1 MPTPKRHPAAAP
13 ARPAFRGLAAC
24 VGAFMLIGTVVF
36 AALGLTSGPRHT
48 LVLAT
53 TCLFQAGL
61 FLSIA
66 ATGRPWGVRPRRES

>member
-1 MPTPKRHPAAAP
+1 MPPRRHPADAP

-24 VGAFMLIGTVVF
+24 VGGFMLVGTTVF
-36 AALGLTSGPRHT
+36 AGVGLTGGPWHL
-48 LVLAT
+48 LVLAA

-66 ATGRPWGVRPRRES
+66 ATGRPWGVRPRRGP